1 MVRPI
6 IIGVAG
12 THSTGKSTFCNEL
25 KLMLEAKDIDVASI
39 PSFGKFAA
47 EQRIPILTQHTY
59 DSTMRFIDRTLEAQ
73 QAATCSVVLV
83 DRPVI
88 DALAYWGAAM
98 EYRQAS
104 ACPAELAKVRAAVS
118 DQLPHYSTTLATKL
132 DDAIPIGPGR
142 DGNQIFRQSVDAHL
156 HRLLSDLSVTH
167 DQLYPQ
173 TKERLLTSLCTQI
186 CKQLGHS

>member
-1 MVRPI
+1 MVKPI
-6 IIGVAG
+6 TIGVAG

-25 KLMLEAKDIDVASI
+25 KLMLEAKGIDVESV
-39 PSFGKFAA
+39 PSFGKLAA
-47 EQRIPILTQHTY
+47 ERNIPILTQHTY
-59 DSTMRFIDRTLEAQ
+59 DSTMWFIDRTLEAQ

-83 DRPVI
+83 DRPII

-98 EYRQAS
+98 EYRQVD

-118 DQLPHYSTTLATKL
+118 DQFPHYSVTLATKL
-132 DDAIPIGPGR
+132 DNAIPIGRGR
-142 DGNQIFRQSVDAHL
+142 DGNLIFRKSVDAHL
-156 HRLLSDLSVTH
+156 HQILRDLSIIH